1 MTEQV
6 HSTPLAR
13 PLARQARIAGLLYL
27 MVIAGEIFAEG
38 VVRGSLIVQ
47 GDAAA
52 TAQAIAAS
60 ESLWRWGLAV
70 HLLYLVA
77 ALVVNVIVYGLLKPV
92 QATLARVALVCAM
105 VGLAIEA
112 VTLRH
117 LLVPLVMVEEGGAL
131 AALGEGQRQA
141 LAYLAVRLFAS
152 GWGFALLFFS
162 GFCVL
167 VGVLIWRSRLIPRVI
182 GAMMIVAGVCYLV
195 NSVALILSP
204 GLSNL
209 LVPWILLPCFLGEL
223 SLALWLMVKGV
234 KVEAAQQAASVS
246 TKEHLPA

>member
-1 MTEQV
+1 
-6 HSTPLAR
+6 
-13 PLARQARIAGLLYL
+13 
-27 MVIAGEIFAEG
+27 MVIAGGLFAEG

-70 HLLYLVA
+70 HLVYLVA

-92 QATLARVALVCAM
+92 QATLARVALVSAM

-112 VTLRH
+112 VTLQH
-117 LLVPLVMVEEGGAL
+117 LLVPLAMVEEGGTL
-131 AALGEGQRQA
+131 AALNEGQRQA
-141 LAYLAVRLFAS
+141 LAYLAVRLFAN

-204 GLSNL
+204 ALSNL
-209 LVPWILLPCFLGEL
+209 LVPWILLPCLLGEL
-223 SLALWLMVKGV
+223 SLALWLVVKGV
-234 KVEAAQQAASVS
+234 KVDVPHTLLHQGLSEPS
-246 TKEHLPA
+246 

>member
-1 MTEQV
+1 MEQA
-6 HSTPLAR
+6 HST
-13 PLARQARIAGLLYL
+13 PLARQARIAGLFYL
-27 MVIAGEIFAEG
+27 MVIAGGIFAEG
-38 VVRGSLIVQ
+38 VVRGSLIVP

-77 ALVVNVIVYGLLKPV
+77 AVVVNVILYGLLKPV
-92 QATLARVALVCAM
+92 QATLARVALVSAM

-112 VTLRH
+112 VNLLH
-117 LLVPLVMVEEGGAL
+117 LYVPLLMVEEGGAL
-131 AALGEGQRQA
+131 AGLGEGQRQA
-141 LAYLAVRLFAS
+141 LAYFAIRLFS
-152 GWGFALLFFS
+152 TGWGFALLFFS

-167 VGVLIWRSRLIPRVI
+167 TGVLIWRSRLMPRII

-195 NSVALILSP
+195 NSLALILSP
-204 GLSNL
+204 ALSNL

-223 SLALWLMVKGV
+223 SLALWLVVKGV
-234 KVEAAQQAASVS
+234 EVEAPQAASVS